1 MENRKQTKILVSI
14 LTYNCEP
21 KVEQLLNKYEKFKEE
36 KISFKKLNILTDVV
50 FFDDCSYDDTIKLI
64 SQKVNSNIILKSDI
78 NLGYGG
84 NVKRAIEYA
93 SLKNY
98 EYIAIFPG
106 DMQRS
111 FSDLSEMIKIICNE
125 SFDVVVGK
133 KSKIINK
140 QKMPADR
147 KAGNIFL
154 SFMSKIWNDKT
165 LDPLSGFKIY
175 KISTCKSIFW
185 LCQNRFGFD
194 LDFSFWA
201 SIKDLK
207 INSYDATVT
216 YEKHISSMPS
226 TFYQGL
232 TLVFRLFLLGFL
244 LQPIIKILKKSTK
257 TINK

>member
-1 MENRKQTKILVSI
+1 MENIKRSKVLVSI
-14 LTYNCEP
+14 LTYNCES
-21 KVEQLLNKYEKFKEE
+21 KVEQLLIKYEKFKKE
-36 KISFKKLNILTDVV
+36 ISFLKKSNILIDIS
-50 FFDDCSYDDTIKLI
+50 FFDDFSSDDTINLI
-64 SQKVNSNIILKSDI
+64 SRKVSPDNILKSKI

-93 SLKNY
+93 NLNKY
-98 EYIAIFPG
+98 EYLAIFPG

-111 FSDLSEMIKIICNE
+111 FSDLLEMVQIICKKD
-125 SFDVVVGK
+125 FDVVVGK
-133 KSKIINK
+133 KSKIMNK

-147 KAGNIFL
+147 KAGNVLLI
-154 SFMSKIWNDKT
+154 FMSKIWNDRT

-175 KISTCKSIFW
+175 KISTCKNIFW

-201 SIKDLK
+201 SVKDLK

-232 TLVFRLFLLGFL
+232 TLILRSIILGFM
-244 LQPIIKILKKSTK
+244 LQPLLIILKKTTK
-257 TINK
+257 VR